1 MPRRDFRIVR
11 DKFANDSGL
20 PFGRLLSR
28 EYVLSV
34 LEAEGHAY
42 RSRVFCPLVTLWGML
57 SQSLS
62 QDKSLNEVVSR
73 ILAHRVSSGLPACSA
88 SSASYSE
95 ARGRFPVS
103 AMVRMAREVGRSVHV
118 AAQDEW
124 HWNGRQV
131 YIADG
136 TGLSMPDTLENRADY
151 PPPPSLK
158 PEIGFPMV
166 RLVALI
172 SLSTGAV
179 IDVATGR
186 MRGKGTGESSLLRE
200 LLDNMN
206 RGDVFIADRYYPS
219 FSLLAELGKRG
230 IDMVSVSH
238 SSRVVDFS
246 KGEQLGPQDHIVE
259 WRRPARREAKA
270 GDNAAYLSLPETIR
284 VREFTIDIDGR
295 EGRKEKAVVI
305 STMTDPTIPQKE
317 LSGLYWKRWG
327 CELDF
332 RAIKQSMQMDVLR
345 SKTPDMIHKELWAG
359 ILAYNLL
366 RGTMSESAKRSGV
379 TPRQLSVKSTM
390 QAVESFTP
398 AMMAVADNS
407 ALYDAFLTTVSARR
421 VGNRPGRQEPRVKRR
436 RPVWQSMMTKP
447 RSEYFRR
454 VQPKA
459 TCAPSN

>member
-11 DKFANDSGL
+11 DKFASDSGL

-34 LEAEGHAY
+34 LESEGHAY

-88 SSASYSE
+88 SSSSYSD
-95 ARGRFPVS
+95 ARSRFPLSV
-103 AMVRMAREVGRSVHV
+103 MVRMAREVGRTVQA
-118 AAQDEW
+118 AAQDDW
-124 HWNGRQV
+124 HWNGRRV
-131 YIADG
+131 FIADG
-136 TGLSMPDTLENRADY
+136 TGLSMPDTSANRVVYSRA
-151 PPPPSLK
+151 PSLK
-158 PEIGFPMV
+158 PEIAFPMM

-179 IDVATGR
+179 IDIAHGQ

-200 LLDNMN
+200 LLDNMS

-219 FSLLAELGKRG
+219 FSLLAELQKRG
-230 IDMVSVSH
+230 IEIVSVSH
-238 SSRVVDFS
+238 CGRKVDFS

-259 WRRPARREAKA
+259 WRRPEPRKVKTS
-270 GDNAAYLSLPETIR
+270 DAAYDAIPETIR
-284 VREFTIDIDGR
+284 VREFIIDI
-295 EGRKEKAVVI
+295 EGRNGRSEKAVVI

-317 LSGLYWKRWG
+317 LSDLYWKRWG

-345 SKTPDMIHKELWAG
+345 SKTPDMVHKELWAG

-379 TPRQLSVKSTM
+379 TPRQLSVKSAM

-398 AMMAVADNS
+398 AMMAVADS
-407 ALYDAFLTTVSARR
+407 ERLYDAFLTTVSARR
-421 VGNRPGRQEPRVKRR
+421 VGNRPGRQEPRLKKRR
-436 RPVWQSMMTKP
+436 PAWTQLMMKP
-447 RSEYFRR
+447 RNEYFRR

-459 TCAPSN
+459 VR

>member
-11 DKFANDSGL
+11 DKFANDGGL

-34 LEAEGHAY
+34 LESEGHAY

-95 ARGRFPVS
+95 ARGRFPLS
-103 AMVRMAREVGRSVHV
+103 AMIRMARKIGSRVHD
-118 AAQDEW
+118 AANNEW
-124 HWNGRQV
+124 HWNGRRV

-136 TGLSMPDTLENRADY
+136 TGLSMPDTPENRAAY
-151 PPPPSLK
+151 PPAASNK
-158 PEIGFPMV
+158 PEIAFPMM
-166 RLVALI
+166 RAVALM
-172 SLSTGAV
+172 SMSTGAV
-179 IDVATGR
+179 IDLATGQ
-186 MRGKGTGESSLLRE
+186 MRGKGSGESSLLRE
-200 LLDNMN
+200 LLDNMS
-206 RGDVFIADRYYPS
+206 RGDVFVADRYYPS
-219 FSLLAELGKRG
+219 FWLIADLQDRG

-238 SSRVVDFS
+238 GGRHVDFS

-259 WRRPARREAKA
+259 WRRPPRSHVKTI
-270 GDNAAYLSLPETIR
+270 DDAAYNALPARIR
-284 VREFTIDIDGR
+284 VREFIIDVDGR
-295 EGRKEKAVVI
+295 NGRKEKAVVI

-317 LSGLYWKRWG
+317 LSDLYSARWQV
-327 CELDF
+327 ELGIRDL
-332 RAIKQSMQMDVLR
+332 KHSMHMDVLR
-345 SKTPDMIHKELWAG
+345 SKTPDMVQKELWAG

-379 TPRQLSVKSTM
+379 TPRQLSVKSAM

-398 AMMAVADNS
+398 AMMAVADND

-421 VGNRPGRQEPRVKRR
+421 VGNRPGRQEPRLKKRR
-436 RPVWQSMMTKP
+436 PCWTPMLMKP
-447 RSEYFRR
+447 RDEYFRR
-454 VQPKA
+454 VSA
-459 TCAPSN
+459 NADC

>member
-11 DKFANDSGL
+11 DKFASDSGL

-28 EYVLSV
+28 QYVLSV
-34 LEAEGHAY
+34 LESEGHAY
-42 RSRVFCPLVTLWGML
+42 RSRVFCPLVTLWGLL

-88 SSASYSE
+88 SSAGYCK
-95 ARGRFPVS
+95 ARDRFPLS
-103 AMVRMAREVGRSVHV
+103 ALVRMAREVGRDVHA
-118 AAQDEW
+118 AAQDDW
-124 HWNGRQV
+124 HWNGRRV
-131 YIADG
+131 FIADE
-136 TGLSMPDTLENRADY
+136 TGLSMPDTKFNRAAY
-151 PPPPSLK
+151 PPPASSK
-158 PEIGFPMV
+158 PEIAFPMV

-172 SLSTGAV
+172 SLATGTV
-179 IDVATGR
+179 IDVAADK
-186 MRGKGTGESSLLRE
+186 MRGKGTGESSLLRD
-200 LLDNMN
+200 LLGNMN

-259 WRRPARREAKA
+259 WNRPRRREAKT
-270 GDNAAYLSLPETIR
+270 GTNEAAYQALPKTIR
-284 VREFTIDIDGR
+284 VREFLIDI
-295 EGRKEKAVVI
+295 EGRNGRREKAIVI
-305 STMTDPTIPQKE
+305 STMADPAMPQKE
-317 LSGLYWKRWG
+317 LSDLYWKRWG

-332 RAIKQSMQMDVLR
+332 RALKQSMQMDVLR

-379 TPRQLSVKSTM
+379 TPRQLSVKGAM
-390 QAVESFTP
+390 QTIESFTP
-398 AMMAVADNS
+398 AMMVMNGNEQ
-407 ALYDAFLTTVSARR
+407 LYDAFLTAVSARR
-421 VGNRPGRQEPRVKRR
+421 VGNRPGRQEPRLKKRR
-436 RPVWQSMMTKP
+436 PCWTQMMMKP
-447 RSEYFRR
+447 RDEHFRR
-454 VQPKA
+454 LTPKIDR
-459 TCAPSN
+459 